1 MLFSEYLKH
10 HAGKPVCLKVYNILQ
25 RGTRLVTLVPATQG
39 STSVE
44 LIGAKLRFENY
55 TEAHTYLV
63 AIKDVYLGGPA
74 HQSSLHPH
82 CDFIVGTPELTFTD
96 VQMFAKYLQVNK
108 GQEIDLVVYNLN
120 EEACRHVR
128 LTPSDSWGRRDQGL
142 IGAEVCMGLLNTI
155 PERQIDK
162 DRAASQSRM
171 KNIFSK
177 LTNDLDVTPEPAAV
191 SQQTHTVEEQQ
202 SPEAAEEDE
211 DSCSTESIGLSN
223 EGEQPEEASKIEEP

>member
-1 MLFSEYLKH
+1 
-10 HAGKPVCLKVYNILQ
+10 
-25 RGTRLVTLVPATQG
+25 
-39 STSVE
+39 
-44 LIGAKLRFENY
+44 
-55 TEAHTYLV
+55 
-63 AIKDVYLGGPA
+63 
-74 HQSSLHPH
+74 
-82 CDFIVGTPELTFTD
+82 
-96 VQMFAKYLQVNK
+96 MFAKYLQVNK

-191 SQQTHTVEEQQ
+191 SQQTHM
-202 SPEAAEEDE
+202 
-211 DSCSTESIGLSN
+211 
-223 EGEQPEEASKIEEP
+223 

>member
-1 MLFSEYLKH
+1 MGNNQTSEILSRDNFAYRVIKVTPSEEEGTSPLEPYLDFIMYTPQNDLLFSEYLKQ

-25 RGTRLVTLVPATQG
+25 RGTRLVTLVPAAQGG
-39 STSVE
+39 STSEE

-96 VQMFAKYLQVNK
+96 VQVFAKYLQVNK

-128 LTPSDSWGRRDQGL
+128 LTPSDEWGRRDQGL

-155 PERQIDK
+155 PER
-162 DRAASQSRM
+162 
-171 KNIFSK
+171 
-177 LTNDLDVTPEPAAV
+177 
-191 SQQTHTVEEQQ
+191 
-202 SPEAAEEDE
+202 
-211 DSCSTESIGLSN
+211 
-223 EGEQPEEASKIEEP
+223 